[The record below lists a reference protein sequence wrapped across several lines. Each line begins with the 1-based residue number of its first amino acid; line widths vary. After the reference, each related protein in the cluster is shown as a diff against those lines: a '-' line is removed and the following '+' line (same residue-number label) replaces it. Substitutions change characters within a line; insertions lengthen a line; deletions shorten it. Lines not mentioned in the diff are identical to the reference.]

1 MGFSDQDLKQLEDS
15 FEKLRTGIAKHPEDF
30 YEALFAHAPQ
40 LKVLFREDL
49 SGQGM
54 KFMTTLGVV
63 LARLR
68 DEDAV
73 DTQFR
78 ELGAKHASLGVHAAH
93 FAPMEE
99 ALIETIATELGDE
112 ATPELLALWRR
123 AFEAISDRMISRGGI
138 PGE

>member
-1 MGFSDQDLKQLEDS
+1 MGFSDQDLKLLDES
-15 FEKLRTGIAKHPEDF
+15 FEKLRTCIAEHPEDF
-30 YEALFAHAPQ
+30 YETLFRHAPQ
-40 LKVLFREDL
+40 LRALFREDL
-49 SGQGM
+49 AGQGM

-93 FAPMEE
+93 FPPMED
-99 ALIETIATELGDE
+99 ALIETIAAELGGE

-123 AFEAISDRMISRGGI
+123 AFEAIADRMISRGGI
-138 PGE
+138 PG